1 MQGLDIDVRWNV
13 PVKLFPEPDSR
24 GCAGADRST
33 TMFAGGAEW
42 SATGLPGRSLAGD
55 SFGQA
60 DNKFA
65 AARSA
70 ARALWNGPPD
80 TPRCPPCGA
89 KCMESVFDSMCRAQD
104 AESTY
109 GNERS
114 GLPRG
119 PAGAVGGGQR
129 QRQARDGWGGVTPAA
144 GCAYTVV
151 CILL

>member
-1 MQGLDIDVRWNV
+1 MEL

-80 TPRCPPCGA
+80 SPRCPRCGA
-89 KCMESVFDSMCRAQD
+89 KCVESVFDSMCARRTLSRLTEMNGVDYLEGQLARWEE
-104 AESTY
+104 ASA
-109 GNERS
+109 S
-114 GLPRG
+114 GKH
-119 PAGAVGGGQR
+119 AMGGKE
-129 QRQARDGWGGVTPAA
+129 
-144 GCAYTVV
+144 
-151 CILL
+151 